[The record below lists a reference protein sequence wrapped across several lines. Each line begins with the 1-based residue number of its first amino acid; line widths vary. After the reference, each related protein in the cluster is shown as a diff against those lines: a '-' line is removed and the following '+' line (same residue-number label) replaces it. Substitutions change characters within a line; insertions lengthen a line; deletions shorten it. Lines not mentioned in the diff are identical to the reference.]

1 MESGLLRFLNIFA
14 NRLMYME
21 LVKGANKK
29 KLLLLVLIQMNGME
43 QKNKDPGVLLVIQE
57 PKNQEIM
64 VIVEVMPI
72 IMKLRHLR

>member
-1 MESGLLRFLNIFA
+1 MEI
-14 NRLMYME
+14 
-21 LVKGANKK
+21 GANETE
-29 KLLLLVLIQMNGME
+29 LLLLVLIQMNGME

>member
-1 MESGLLRFLNIFA
+1 ME
-14 NRLMYME
+14 
-21 LVKGANKK
+21 VVGANETE
-29 KLLLLVLIQMNGME
+29 LLLNVLIQMKGLE
-43 QKNKDPGVLLVIQE
+43 EKNKGPGVLLVIQE